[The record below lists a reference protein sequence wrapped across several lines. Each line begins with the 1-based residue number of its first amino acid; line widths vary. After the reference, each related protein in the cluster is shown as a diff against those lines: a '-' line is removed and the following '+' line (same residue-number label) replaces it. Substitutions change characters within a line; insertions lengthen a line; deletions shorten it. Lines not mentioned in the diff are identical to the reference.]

1 LSSLRMHTHRHIHTH
16 THTHTHTT
24 RKFAINFL
32 MQLHLQRAD
41 GSRTVVLAFVA
52 QPMLIEGDE
61 RGEAEQ

>member
-1 LSSLRMHTHRHIHTH
+1 
-16 THTHTHTT
+16 
-24 RKFAINFL
+24 